1 MLWSRTRERSLPEA
15 PGLDSLLL
23 PPNASCRCGSVMRVL
38 IGMCSFSAVVWVGPL
53 VVSED
58 LFSQ

>member
-1 MLWSRTRERSLPEA
+1 M
-15 PGLDSLLL
+15 
-23 PPNASCRCGSVMRVL
+23 MRVL